1 MQNLIAGEKYDI
13 NNMDFV
19 AYKFFTN
26 KLDLDKKSDY
36 AITLNNRPDENKQD
50 SYSLKSNTQNGDDLE
65 I

>member
-13 NNMDFV
+13 NNMDFIS
-19 AYKFFTN
+19 YKFFTN

-36 AITLNNRPDENKQD
+36 AITLNNRPSENKQD
-50 SYSLKSNTQNGDDLE
+50 SYSLKDNSQNGDDLE